1 LIELCG
7 SKGIRRDYSN
17 ARTPQ
22 QNGVA
27 KRKNQTLIEAA
38 RTMLADSLLFTIFW
52 SEAVATA
59 CYVLNRVLVTKPY
72 HKTPYE
78 LLTGDKPS
86 ITTTQND
93 DIKSDLAQL
102 NADNLDELAE
112 LQALQSQEQAGKEE
126 ADRLGLVFP
135 TLNIIPI
142 DFASRPVS
150 AGRPPGS
157 TGRPVSAGR
166 PSDSADRS
174 SVPAGHILGQSNA
187 STSSERFS
195 RASSMNK
202 SDIHD

>member
-1 LIELCG
+1 
-7 SKGIRRDYSN
+7 
-17 ARTPQ
+17 
-22 QNGVA
+22 
-27 KRKNQTLIEAA
+27 
-38 RTMLADSLLFTIFW
+38 
-52 SEAVATA
+52 
-59 CYVLNRVLVTKPY
+59 
-72 HKTPYE
+72 
-78 LLTGDKPS
+78 
-86 ITTTQND
+86 ND

-135 TLNIIPI
+135 SLNTIPI
-142 DFASRPVS
+142 GFASRPVS

-187 STSSERFS
+187 KAMQTEMQQFR
-195 RASSMNK
+195 NQK
-202 SDIHD
+202 VWVLVPLPDGK